1 MGTTSND
8 KLVQK
13 QILKNPLMW
22 KFKFYGFFKNL
33 RFFEPFLIIML
44 YDYLAKSYLDNIH
57 FLSGFYQ
64 IGLKT
69 TFSSPSG
76 SEFILFQIGL
86 IFLVQEVLT
95 YSLEIPSG
103 ILADKF
109 GKKNE
114 LLFCFCFYIVSFVL
128 YFIGLSL
135 PVNFFFIIFL
145 AAGTFGL
152 GEAFRSGTH
161 KAMILTW
168 MDRKGY
174 QEHKTFV
181 YGRTRSWSLIGS
193 TLNGVL
199 SILFIL
205 FVPAAQWVFIIAIVP
220 YVLDFILIATY
231 PSYMNDHVQ
240 TKTTFW
246 KEIGQGFKG
255 MAVAFKN
262 KRLRKG
268 IFSSSSYDAVYKS
281 LKDYIQPIIKVYIL
295 VVIANVGFAP
305 ASLNLSED
313 NFIKVIL
320 GVMYSIFYLISS
332 YSSRNAYRVKAWLK
346 NTKNA
351 MDVLF
356 YLFAAVLLLN
366 AIFIWVKLPLAVIFF
381 YLLIYIFMN
390 IRRPLS
396 VDYLGEIINK
406 EQRTTMLSVE
416 AQIKSILV
424 FIFAPLFGLIADFSI
439 PSLFLGLAVI
449 MVVYNFF
456 VLKGDSKLVEEKV
469 SKSTSCSDEPL

>member
-1 MGTTSND
+1 MTDTSNE
-8 KLVQK
+8 KEVQK

-33 RFFEPFLIIML
+33 RFFEPYLIIML
-44 YDYLAKSYLDNIH
+44 YDYLAKS
-57 FLSGFYQ
+57 
-64 IGLKT
+64 
-69 TFSSPSG
+69 PSG
-76 SEFILFQIGL
+76 SQFILFQIGL

-95 YSLEIPSG
+95 YTLEIPSG

-114 LLFCFCFYIVSFVL
+114 LLFCFLFYIVSFVL

-145 AAGTFGL
+145 AAGMYGL

-168 MDRKGY
+168 LDKKDY
-174 QEHKTFV
+174 QKHKTFV

-199 SILFIL
+199 SILLIL
-205 FVPAAQWVFIIAIVP
+205 FVPNAQWVFLIAIIP
-220 YVLDFILIATY
+220 YILDFILIASY
-231 PSYMNDHVQ
+231 PKYMNDHVPNE
-240 TKTTFW
+240 TSFW
-246 KEIGQGFKG
+246 KEIGKGFKG
-255 MAVAFKN
+255 MVVAFKDR
-262 KRLRKG
+262 KLRKG

-295 VVIANVGFAP
+295 VVIANIGFSP
-305 ASLNLSED
+305 ENVNLTED
-313 NFIKVIL
+313 DFIKVIL
-320 GVMYSIFYLISS
+320 GIMYTCFYVISS
-332 YSSRNAYRVKAWLK
+332 YSARNAYKVKSWLRGAK
-346 NTKNA
+346 NG
-351 MDVLF
+351 MDILF
-356 YLFAAVLLLN
+356 YSFAAVLLLN
-366 AIFIWVKLPLAVIFF
+366 AIFIWVNLPIVVIFL
-381 YLLIYIFMN
+381 YLLIYVFQN
-390 IRRPLS
+390 IRRPLA
-396 VDYLGEIINK
+396 VDYLGETIKK

-439 PSLFLGLAVI
+439 PFLFLGLAVI
-449 MVVYNFF
+449 IVIYNFL
-456 VLKGDSKLVEEKV
+456 VLQGDGRLNRKKKESEN
-469 SKSTSCSDEPL
+469 ST

>member
-33 RFFEPFLIIML
+33 RFFEPYLIIML

-64 IGLKT
+64 ITLKT

-76 SEFILFQIGL
+76 SSFILLQIGL

-114 LLFCFCFYIVSFVL
+114 LLFCFGFYIISFVL

-135 PVNFFFIIFL
+135 PVNFFFVIFL
-145 AAGTFGL
+145 AAGMYGL

-168 MDRKGY
+168 MDKKGY
-174 QEHKTFV
+174 QKHKTFV

-199 SILFIL
+199 SILLIL
-205 FVPAAQWVFIIAIVP
+205 FVPTVQWVFLIAIIP
-220 YVLDFILIATY
+220 YILDFILITTY
-231 PSYMNDHVQ
+231 PSYMNDYVQ

-246 KEIGQGFKG
+246 KEFGQGFKG
-255 MAVAFKN
+255 MLVAFKD
-262 KRLRKG
+262 KQLRKG

-295 VVIANVGFAP
+295 VVIANIGFAP

-320 GVMYSIFYLISS
+320 GIMYSIFYMISS
-332 YSSRNAYRVKAWLK
+332 YSSRNAYRVKIWLK
-346 NTKNA
+346 NAKNA
-351 MDVLF
+351 MDILF

-390 IRRPLS
+390 VRRPLA

-416 AQIKSILV
+416 AQIKSVLV

-439 PSLFLGLAVI
+439 PALFLGLAVI

-456 VLKGDSKLVEEKV
+456 ILQGDNWTKKNEKRERNIL
-469 SKSTSCSDEPL
+469 SDEPF